1 MVGQS
6 FLLVANRSEAKVF
19 VLQEK
24 GTALEFE
31 KSWSNRFGH
40 SSDQDIYTDKPGRQ
54 PAPSAQGHVGDSM
67 PRKDAT
73 EQEAERFAGDVIDW
87 LDNKRKTSKIY
98 HIDIIAES
106 GFLGKLR
113 GKMNKQLE
121 ELVEKVVDKDVVNAD
136 EDRLLAYL
144 KD

>member
-1 MVGQS
+1 MIGQS
-6 FLLVANRSEAKVF
+6 YVLVANRSEAKIF
-19 VLQEK
+19 ALHNKGSELKLQ
-24 GTALEFE
+24 

-54 PAPSAQGHVGDSM
+54 PATGQGHVGDSM

-87 LDNKRKTSKIY
+87 LDSKRKTDKIY
-98 HIDIIAES
+98 HIDIIAEA

-113 GKMNKQLE
+113 NKMNKQTE
-121 ELVEKVVDKDVVNAD
+121 ELVNKVVDKDVINAD
-136 EDRLLAYL
+136 EARLLAYL
-144 KD
+144 RD